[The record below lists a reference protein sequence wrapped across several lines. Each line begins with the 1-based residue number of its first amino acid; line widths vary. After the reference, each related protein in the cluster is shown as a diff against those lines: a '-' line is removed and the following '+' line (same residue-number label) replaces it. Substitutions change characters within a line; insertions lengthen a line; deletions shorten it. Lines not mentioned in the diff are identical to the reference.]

1 MDPVDAVSRCG
12 GAARFA
18 RLEPLVTR
26 RSLQAAV
33 TTGDLQRPAP
43 GLYHLPGCP
52 ADVLAAAAVS
62 GVRSCHSAASAW
74 GLDLVDPPLTPH
86 VTARRG
92 SRSTFG
98 RAVVHRRDVT
108 ELDGCTDLA
117 TTLLDC
123 LRCLPRR
130 FALVP
135 VDHALRRGL
144 VSPAELDDLRASL
157 PRGDSRRALLGLAD
171 PRSGSALETVG
182 RVDLLD
188 EGFRVQTQQVLAPA
202 GRVDFLIDGWLVVEL
217 DGYETHGRIGQFA
230 EDRRRDAELAGQGL
244 VSLRFTFDQVVRN
257 RPWFLQTVRATW
269 EQGPPRGSVSR
280 RGLGSRRRTGRAGTS
295 R

>member
-18 RLEPLVTR
+18 RLEALVTR

-33 TTGDLQRPAP
+33 TAGDLLRPAP
-43 GLYHLPGCP
+43 GLHHLPGCP

-92 SRSTFG
+92 SRATF
-98 RAVVHRRDVT
+98 RRTVVHRRDVA

-144 VSPAELDDLRASL
+144 VSPAELDELRWSL
-157 PRGDSRRALLGLAD
+157 PRSDSRRALLAMAD
-171 PRSGSALETVG
+171 PRCGSALETVG

-244 VSLRFTFDQVVRN
+244 VCLRFTFDQVVRN
-257 RPWFLQTVRATW
+257 RSWFVQTVRATW
-269 EQGPPRGSVSR
+269 ARGRPGTRVSPPGR
-280 RGLGSRRRTGRAGTS
+280 GSRRRTGPPGTS